1 MGRRRCKKEKKTQV
15 TEYAER
21 RRPAGYGGNGRRKKR
36 KRKSDARNTVDGK
49 MLTAINISRVNRGE
63 TDAKLSVC
71 P

>member
-1 MGRRRCKKEKKTQV
+1 M
-15 TEYAER
+15 AET
-21 RRPAGYGGNGRRKKR
+21 GGGKVQEET
-36 KRKSDARNTVDGK
+36 SDARNTVDGK